1 MKTEEKIL
9 IVGAGLAGICLARQ
23 LEKRNKTFT
32 IIDSGIN
39 ESSVIAAGQINPLV
53 FRRMTKSW
61 RIDEF
66 LPYSK
71 QFFKELAEEWN
82 DEFYIE
88 IPIRRSFSHD
98 QERDLWLKKQAQD
111 TYAPYMKIL
120 DEEDASRSDIY
131 NEYGTGKVLQSAFVR
146 SKEFVK
152 TAHTWLTEKHCL
164 QNTTFDFTLFDP
176 SNGTYDGTQY
186 SKVIF
191 CEGYRGVNNPYFSY
205 LPLET
210 TKGEVLTVHSH
221 EIPTDEAYNRKC
233 FIIPI
238 GDDLY
243 KVGATYAWKTN
254 NTDLTNE
261 AKEELIEKAKQLTPY
276 SFEVVNHEAG
286 IRPTVLDRRPL
297 MGKHPSFNNLFI
309 FNGLGTKG
317 YLLAPLLAEEFAD
330 YLLENKPLQSEC
342 SITRFNKK
350 A

>member
-1 MKTEEKIL
+1 MKTEDKIL
-9 IVGAGLAGICLARQ
+9 IIGAGLAGICLAKQ
-23 LEKRNKTFT
+23 LEKRNQAFT
-32 IIDSGIN
+32 VIDSGLN

-71 QFFKELAEEWN
+71 QFFKELASEWN

-98 QERDLWLKKQAQD
+98 QERDLWLKKQSQEA
-111 TYAPYMKIL
+111 YKPYMKLL
-120 DEEDASRSDIY
+120 DEDDSSRSDVY
-131 NEYGTGKVLQSAFVR
+131 NEYGTAKVLQSAFVR

-152 TAHTWLTEKHCL
+152 AAHTWLKEKLYL
-164 QNTTFDFTLFDP
+164 QQSTFDFSLFDP
-176 SNGTYDGTQY
+176 STLTYDGIRF

-210 TKGEVLTVHSH
+210 TKGEVLTVRSN

-238 GDDLY
+238 GNDLY

-254 NTDLTNE
+254 NTELTNE

-276 SFEVVNHEAG
+276 SFELVNHEAG

-297 MGKHPSFNNLFI
+297 MGKHPTFDNLFI

-317 YLLAPLLAEEFAD
+317 YLLAPLLAEEFAAFLFD
-330 YLLENKPLQSEC
+330 NKPLQAEC